1 MGGPK
6 LAWRDQRA
14 HIRAGL
20 QPCALKQKWQN
31 RLDVIQEKKM
41 LAATW
46 SCAGFT
52 SLLLQIN
59 ETISCILHFAP
70 IIQFFI
76 LEGRKH
82 FFSRQNNLCLWFSV
96 LIHRIPS
103 RKSPLPHSQ
112 NTPTSPPRPQ
122 AHSLCL
128 RGALDHHLVYP

>member
-6 LAWRDQRA
+6 LAWCDQRA

-31 RLDVIQEKKM
+31 RLDVIQEKKK

-52 SLLLQIN
+52 SLLLQIS

-82 FFSRQNNLCLWFSV
+82 FFSRQNNLCCGSQSSFTEFPAENLHF
-96 LIHRIPS
+96 LILRT
-103 RKSPLPHSQ
+103 RPH
-112 NTPTSPPRPQ
+112 PRPGRKPTHY
-122 AHSLCL
+122 ACVGLSTTT
-128 RGALDHHLVYP
+128 